1 MDFKP
6 MDRAPNDNV
15 DWWAVSVN
23 QRKVI
28 KDMRATID
36 WIATALPVLET
47 MCKVAGLKM
56 GAAKAREMIEYLESR
71 TFR

>member
-1 MDFKP
+1 MSDS
-6 MDRAPNDNV
+6 RGNDNV

-28 KDMRATID
+28 RDLQDTVD

-47 MCKVAGLKM
+47 MCAVAGLKT
-56 GAAKAREMIEYLESR
+56 GEAKAREMQDYLASR
-71 TFR
+71 KFR

>member
-1 MDFKP
+1 MTEDQ
-6 MDRAPNDNV
+6 RGNDNV

-28 KDMRATID
+28 KDMRETID

-47 MCKVAGLKM
+47 MCKAADLDM
-56 GAAKAREMIEYLESR
+56 GAAKAREMIDYVATR
-71 TFR
+71 KFR

>member
-1 MDFKP
+1 MEQ
-6 MDRAPNDNV
+6 RGNDHV
-15 DWWAVSVN
+15 DWWAVSIN

-28 KDMRATID
+28 KDMQATID

-47 MCKVAGLKM
+47 MCKVAKLDM
-56 GAAKAREMIEYLESR
+56 GAAKAREMIDYLESR

>member
-1 MDFKP
+1 MDK
-6 MDRAPNDNV
+6 RGNDNV

-28 KDMRATID
+28 RDLQETID
-36 WIATALPVLET
+36 WLATALPVLET
-47 MCKVAGLKM
+47 MCKVAGLQA
-56 GAAKAREMIEYLESR
+56 GEAKAREMQNYLASR